1 MATFE
6 EIFKLMKAIFNIS
19 KKCGDTISPF
29 DEEML
34 FKILLSLPS
43 DELSENL
50 LVKKLSHPDM
60 EAFYVLRTL
69 WERIQK

>member
-1 MATFE
+1 MPTRV

-19 KKCGDTISPF
+19 LKCGDNISPF

-50 LVKKLSHPDM
+50 LVKKLSPPDM

>member
-1 MATFE
+1 MPTRV

-19 KKCGDTISPF
+19 LKCGDNISPF

-50 LVKKLSHPDM
+50 LVKKLSPPDM
-60 EAFYVLRTL
+60 EAFHVLRTL